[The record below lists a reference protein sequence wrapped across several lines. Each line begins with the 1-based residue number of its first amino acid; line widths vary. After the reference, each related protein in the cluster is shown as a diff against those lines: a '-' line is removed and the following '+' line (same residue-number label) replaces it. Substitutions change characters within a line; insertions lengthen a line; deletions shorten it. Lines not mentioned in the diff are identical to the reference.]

1 MKLTITGKVE
11 TIIGVMQKLDI
22 CDAKFNINDGFTVNL
37 DEVPQVAQEE
47 SPVKREVKHRR
58 KRTVTEAPAST
69 EQEDSALKYEVTC
82 KLCAS
87 TFKAKHPRMSYCP
100 ECLSMYG
107 SKEECDKKREAVDER
122 LKKGL

>member
-37 DEVPQVAQEE
+37 DEVPQVAQED
-47 SPVKREVKHRR
+47 PVKRGVKHRH
-58 KRTVTEAPAST
+58 KRVVTEAPAAAS
-69 EQEDSALKYEVTC
+69 EPEDPALKYEVTC

-87 TFKAKHPRMSYCP
+87 TFKARHPRMSYCP
-100 ECLSMYG
+100 TCLSMYG
-107 SKEECDKKREAVDER
+107 SKEECDKKRQAVDDR
-122 LKKGL
+122 LQKGL